1 MVSFL
6 CIIIFV
12 GFLDFYTPF
21 TCMTPEYKQS
31 NTLANNFC
39 SLSNNYCYYALV
51 LHQSLCSSV
60 DEYFPDFGEV

>member
-6 CIIIFV
+6 YIIVFV
-12 GFLDFYTPF
+12 GFLNDTPF

-39 SLSNNYCYYALV
+39 TLSNNYCYYALV
-51 LHQSLCSSV
+51 LHQSLCSSM
-60 DEYFPDFGEV
+60 DEYFPDVGEV